1 METRPTLPQL
11 IADARIGDQEAVDR
25 LLPLVYEELRVL
37 ADAYLSRE
45 RPDHTLQPTALVNEV
60 YLRLL
65 HDRDL
70 SWQNRAHFIG
80 IAARSMRQL
89 LVKHAKAH
97 DAAKRGG
104 GRPTL
109 LLDESLASTR
119 ERSLDLLALDEALT
133 SLAHLDSRLSEIVEL
148 RFFGGLSIKEA
159 ADVLDISEST
169 VERDWR
175 TARAWLHRAMRQG

>member
-11 IADARIGDQEAVDR
+11 IADGRIGDQEAVDR

-65 HDRDL
+65 HERDL

-89 LVKHAKAH
+89 LAKHAKAH
-97 DAAKRGG
+97 GAAKRGG
-104 GRPTL
+104 PVVRDPTYGLEIDRKENAVATRTL
-109 LLDESLASTR
+109 LQR
-119 ERSLDLLALDEALT
+119 ERRECVNRRVSDLADCLEGVDVEDVELALRGTGCYE
-133 SLAHLDSRLSEIVEL
+133 
-148 RFFGGLSIKEA
+148 
-159 ADVLDISEST
+159 
-169 VERDWR
+169 
-175 TARAWLHRAMRQG
+175 